1 MTDMNWRA
9 HAWVTS
15 NTALVSEALDATI
28 EDNLALLDQLHVN
41 GDLDELDMRQCIIDR
56 CQQLKELI
64 DSGSITLVH
73 KETQ

>member
-1 MTDMNWRA
+1 MMDMNWRA
-9 HAWVTS
+9 HPWVTS
-15 NTALVSEALDATI
+15 STALVSEALDATI

-64 DSGSITLVH
+64 DSGSITLTR